1 MKTFTQTGKYL
12 FRYRAAIAA
21 VFFIVLVVFA
31 KPVASMIAHIFV
43 ITGIALRLWA
53 AGYIGPAARKL
64 DFHAKH
70 RICSGPYRILKH
82 PLYVGNFFLV
92 LGVIILYNPL
102 RWLGFLYMVTFV
114 VIYTSIAISER
125 HYLKGKSEIETYYRF
140 INLKGEISTLI
151 VMAVIYAVWF
161 LLMARS

>member
-1 MKTFTQTGKYL
+1 LKTFTQTGKYL

-53 AGYIGPAARKL
+53 AGYIGPAARKRN
-64 DFHAKH
+64 FHTKH
-70 RICSGPYRILKH
+70 RICSGPYHILKH

-102 RWLGFLYMVTFV
+102 QWLGFLYMVTFV

-125 HYLKGKSEIETYYRF
+125 YYLKGKSEIETSYRF
-140 INLKGEISTLI
+140 MNLKGEISTLI